1 MVGGWYTVHSKLKVE
16 LIAIMTLSQKLSFIK
31 RIYKKY
37 LNTLNILQLYI
48 LFYMCFYFKFVFQG
62 SSSLCQS
69 KETWHRDQDS
79 TGQRLAVLSTNNAM
93 VEASGRLQH
102 SSQGNIQCSWWIY
115 INQGCFVCIIDEKI
129 FIQNII
135 IAS

>member
-1 MVGGWYTVHSKLKVE
+1 MIYCTYKNISWINCYNDTVTK
-16 LIAIMTLSQKLSFIK
+16 IK
-31 RIYKKY
+31 FKKIYKKY
-37 LNTLNILQLYI
+37 PNTLNILQQYNYI
-48 LFYMCFYFKFVFQG
+48 YTVYMCFYFKFVFQG

-102 SSQGNIQCSWWIY
+102 SSQGNIIEESILIRDVSY
-115 INQGCFVCIIDEKI
+115 ASSMRRFL
-129 FIQNII
+129 FRTSLY